1 MNCRKKVN
9 MKVVI
14 CGAGIAGLSLAQRL
28 SSIGW
33 NVAVIEK
40 STGPRD
46 QGYMMDFFGLG
57 YGAAQSMGFATAPA
71 GTQLPG

>member
-57 YGAAQSMGFATAPA
+57 
-71 GTQLPG
+71 